1 MRVSRV
7 FKHTIKQGFQ
17 GIYRNRTMSLASVG
31 SVSAVL
37 VILGLILMII
47 LNVSAISVSTKE
59 KFDEIYVYL
68 DDSITN
74 QRIREIG
81 EEISSFDGTLAV
93 VFQSKDYALE
103 KMKEEWGE
111 DGRLL
116 EGLVNNPLPNT
127 YVVQLRDVSYATA
140 LIRQIEQKDGIEE
153 VKYYKDIVEKLIST
167 AEFIQ
172 VFGVIVIIILL
183 LVSIFIIQNTIK
195 ITVSSRKVEIELMQY
210 IGASNGFVRGP
221 FIFEGVILGCMG
233 AFLAIIIV
241 LNGYDYLVSYSNEKL
256 FSMLSVYL
264 IPANMISL
272 DILIIFVT
280 IGVGIGI
287 LGSIVSLKKFLSV

>member
-1 MRVSRV
+1 
-7 FKHTIKQGFQ
+7 
-17 GIYRNRTMSLASVG
+17 MSLASVG
-31 SVSAVL
+31 SVTAVL

-47 LNVSAISVSTKE
+47 LNVSAISISTKE

-68 DDSITN
+68 DEGITN

-81 EEISSFDGTLAV
+81 EEISSFEGTLAV
-93 VFQSKDYALE
+93 VFQSKEYALD
-103 KMKEEWGE
+103 KMKEEWGD

-127 YVVQLRDVSYATA
+127 YVVQLRDVSYASA

-172 VFGVIVIIILL
+172 LFGVIVIIILL

-195 ITVSSRKVEIELMQY
+195 ITVASRKVEIELMQY

-264 IPANMISL
+264 IPATMISL

>member
-1 MRVSRV
+1 MKVSRV

-31 SVSAVL
+31 SVTAVL

-47 LNVSAISVSTKE
+47 LNVSAISILTKE

-68 DDSITN
+68 DEGITN

-81 EEISSFDGTLAV
+81 EEISSFEGTLAV
-93 VFQSKDYALE
+93 VFQSKDYALD
-103 KMKEEWGE
+103 KMKEEWGD

-127 YVVQLRDVSYATA
+127 YVVQLRDVSYASA

-172 VFGVIVIIILL
+172 LFGIIVIIILL

-195 ITVSSRKVEIELMQY
+195 ITVASRKVEIELMQY

-264 IPANMISL
+264 IPATMISL

>member
-1 MRVSRV
+1 
-7 FKHTIKQGFQ
+7 
-17 GIYRNRTMSLASVG
+17 MSLASVG
-31 SVSAVL
+31 SVTAVL

-47 LNVSAISVSTKE
+47 LNVSVISVSTKE

-68 DDSITN
+68 DDNITN

-81 EEISSFDGTLAV
+81 NEISSLDGTLAV
-93 VFQSKDYALE
+93 VFQSKEYALE

-116 EGLVNNPLPNT
+116 DGLVNNPLPNT
-127 YVVQLRDVSYATA
+127 YVVQLKDVSYASSI
-140 LIRQIEQKDGIEE
+140 IRQIEQKDGIEE

-172 VFGVIVIIILL
+172 LFGVIVIIILL

-195 ITVSSRKVEIELMQY
+195 ITVASRKVEIELMHY

-233 AFLAIIIV
+233 AFLAIIVV

>member
-1 MRVSRV
+1 MKVSRV
-7 FKHTIKQGFQ
+7 FKHTFKQGFQ

-31 SVSAVL
+31 SVTAVL

-47 LNVSAISVSTKE
+47 LNVSVISVSTKE

-68 DDSITN
+68 DDNITN

-81 EEISSFDGTLAV
+81 NEISSLDGTLAV
-93 VFQSKDYALE
+93 VFQSKEYALE

-116 EGLVNNPLPNT
+116 DGLVNNPLPNT
-127 YVVQLRDVSYATA
+127 YVVQLKDVSYASSI
-140 LIRQIEQKDGIEE
+140 IRQIEQKDGIEE

-172 VFGVIVIIILL
+172 LFGVIVIIILL

-195 ITVSSRKVEIELMQY
+195 ITVASRKVEIELMQY

-233 AFLAIIIV
+233 AFLAIIVV

>member
-1 MRVSRV
+1 MKASRI
-7 FKHTIKQGFQ
+7 FNHTIKQGFQ

-31 SVSAVL
+31 SVTAVL
-37 VILGLILMII
+37 VILGLIIMII

-81 EEISSFDGTLAV
+81 EEIGSYEGTLAV

-127 YVVQLRDVSYATA
+127 YVVQLRDVSYASA
-140 LIRQIEQKDGIEE
+140 LIKHIEQKDGIEE

-195 ITVSSRKVEIELMQY
+195 ITVASRKVEIELMQY

-221 FIFEGVILGCMG
+221 FIFEGVVLGCMG
-233 AFLAIIIV
+233 AFLAIIVV

-287 LGSIVSLKKFLSV
+287 LGSIVSLRKFLSV

>member
-1 MRVSRV
+1 
-7 FKHTIKQGFQ
+7 
-17 GIYRNRTMSLASVG
+17 MSLASVG
-31 SVSAVL
+31 SVTAVL
-37 VILGLILMII
+37 VILGLIIMII

-81 EEISSFDGTLAV
+81 EEIGSYEGTLAV

-127 YVVQLRDVSYATA
+127 YVVQLRDVSYASA
-140 LIRQIEQKDGIEE
+140 LIKHIEQKDGIEE

-195 ITVSSRKVEIELMQY
+195 ITVASRKVEIELMQY

-221 FIFEGVILGCMG
+221 FIFEGVVLGCMG
-233 AFLAIIIV
+233 AFLAIIVV

-287 LGSIVSLKKFLSV
+287 LGSIVSLRKFLSV

>member
-1 MRVSRV
+1 MSSKIL
-7 FKHTIKQGFQ
+7 KHTIKQGFQ

-31 SVSAVL
+31 SVTAVL

-47 LNVSAISVSTKE
+47 LNVNTLSLTTKE

-68 DDSITN
+68 DDNISN
-74 QRIREIG
+74 ERIREIG
-81 EEISSFDGTLAV
+81 EEINGIDGTLAI
-93 VFQSKDYALE
+93 VFQSKEYALE
-103 KMKEEWGE
+103 NMKEEWGE
-111 DGRLL
+111 DGKLL
-116 EGLVNNPLPNT
+116 DGLSKNPLPNT
-127 YVVQLRDVSYATA
+127 YVIQLKDVAYATTV
-140 LIRQIEQKDGIEE
+140 INQIQQKDGIEE
-153 VKYYKDIVEKLIST
+153 VKYYKDIVEKLINT

-172 VFGVIVIIILL
+172 AFGMIVIIILL

-195 ITVSSRKVEIELMQY
+195 ITISSRKTEIELMQY

-221 FIFEGVILGCMG
+221 FLFEGIILGSIG
-233 AFLAIIIV
+233 AIFAIIIV
-241 LNGYDYLVSYSNEKL
+241 LNGYDYLVKFANEKL

-264 IPANMISL
+264 IPTNLISV

-280 IGVGIGI
+280 IGIGIGI

>member
-127 YVVQLRDVSYATA
+127 YVVQLRDVSYATS

-183 LVSIFIIQNTIK
+183 LVTIFIIQNTIK
-195 ITVSSRKVEIELMQY
+195 ITVASRKVEIELMQY

>member
-1 MRVSRV
+1 M
-7 FKHTIKQGFQ
+7 
-17 GIYRNRTMSLASVG
+17 
-31 SVSAVL
+31 
-37 VILGLILMII
+37 
-47 LNVSAISVSTKE
+47 
-59 KFDEIYVYL
+59 
-68 DDSITN
+68 
-74 QRIREIG
+74 
-81 EEISSFDGTLAV
+81 AV
-93 VFQSKDYALE
+93 VFQSKEYALD
-103 KMKEEWGE
+103 KMKEEWGD

-127 YVVQLRDVSYATA
+127 YVVQLRDVSYASA

-172 VFGVIVIIILL
+172 LFGVIVIIILL

-195 ITVSSRKVEIELMQY
+195 ITVASRKVEIELMQY

-264 IPANMISL
+264 IPATMISL

>member
-1 MRVSRV
+1 
-7 FKHTIKQGFQ
+7 
-17 GIYRNRTMSLASVG
+17 MSLASVG
-31 SVSAVL
+31 SVTAVL

-47 LNVSAISVSTKE
+47 LNVSVISVSTKE

-68 DDSITN
+68 DDNITN

-81 EEISSFDGTLAV
+81 NEISSLDGTLAV
-93 VFQSKDYALE
+93 VFQSKEYALE

-116 EGLVNNPLPNT
+116 DGLVNNPLPNT
-127 YVVQLRDVSYATA
+127 YVVQLKDVSYASSI
-140 LIRQIEQKDGIEE
+140 IRQIEQKDGIEE

-172 VFGVIVIIILL
+172 LFGVIVIIILL

-195 ITVSSRKVEIELMQY
+195 ITVASRKVEIELMQY

-233 AFLAIIIV
+233 AFLAIIVV

>member
-127 YVVQLRDVSYATA
+127 YVVQLKDVSYATA
-140 LIRQIEQKDGIEE
+140 LIRQVEQKDGIEE

-195 ITVSSRKVEIELMQY
+195 ITVASRKVEIELMQY